1 MINRDN
7 IIKLIQAARLANR
20 HDFAS
25 AAAADWLALWPGDLE
40 VQFIIAQT
48 EMDQL
53 HHQPAIQ
60 RLIDV
65 VTADPEYVEAYDL
78 LSAALHAAGEPTRA
92 RIYAACAETFRGAE
106 LNKGQYP
113 SWAIHLNKAL
123 SALNSDAP
131 KIATSE
137 SQKALTADPDLPLIA
152 LVAMRAQL
160 AAGDRPAALM
170 LARTG
175 HDRWPE
181 CLAFRLLL
189 ADEFLSQGEV
199 RRGVEYFHQ
208 AASDDPT
215 GRVTDRILGPSHPYR
230 SLWPTQLKTHL
241 NRPVPAIVAA
251 VLGDNRLASG
261 SLGHVEV
268 TTSCGS
274 EQPKVSQDA
283 PQVKKAE
290 KEPTTAYKKPEET
303 SLDIGVPPLNTD
315 DSLPVPEPWESF
327 QGPDPGDD
335 VLPEH
340 DQDDETLLEIERDFN
355 RLAARVNPR
364 QRYRDEDKRVP
375 AYIILS
381 SHTRLIQAFGDDCF
395 QRIDQAI
402 MSLVESV
409 RRRSGWTAYRLY
421 IDDPN
426 TFEPFGLS
434 PADPANAWQIKLR
447 LADLDQALGRR
458 GEMIGA
464 LLIVGGDRIVP
475 FHLLPNPTD
484 DDDEIIPSDNP
495 YATTDENYFIP
506 EWAIGRLPSADD
518 PDFLVRLLR
527 SYADEHR
534 VSVKALNPL
543 LRFRIW
549 LATKFGR
556 LFRHTPRTL
565 GYSASIWRKAS
576 LAVYKVIGD
585 PGSMLTSPPTEA
597 DRLPPIAT
605 RPAKFSYF
613 NLHGLED
620 APEWFGQKDPVYDEG
635 TGPEF
640 PIAIRPQDVVNNNNA
655 PKIIF
660 TEACYG
666 ANILGKTSQSSL
678 CLKFL
683 DAGSRAVIGSTKIS
697 YGSLTTPLIAADL
710 LGRLFWE
717 YLNQPLP
724 VGEALRR
731 AKLKLAADMHRRQG
745 FLDGEDQKTLISFV
759 LYGDPLHCPT
769 FVNDRPGQ
777 KMVIRRTTRPEHL
790 KTVCSLGGSCIDTD
804 TLDPADL
811 KRVKAIVSQYLP
823 GMADAQCHIHH
834 QHHGC
839 NGSDHLCPTYQL
851 GIKNFDAKGRD
862 NLVVTFSKHVRDGAL
877 QHPHF
882 ARLTLDPTGK
892 VLKLAVSR

>member
-290 KEPTTAYKKPEET
+290 KEP
-303 SLDIGVPPLNTD
+303 
-315 DSLPVPEPWESF
+315 
-327 QGPDPGDD
+327 
-335 VLPEH
+335 
-340 DQDDETLLEIERDFN
+340 
-355 RLAARVNPR
+355 
-364 QRYRDEDKRVP
+364 
-375 AYIILS
+375 
-381 SHTRLIQAFGDDCF
+381 
-395 QRIDQAI
+395 
-402 MSLVESV
+402 
-409 RRRSGWTAYRLY
+409 
-421 IDDPN
+421 
-426 TFEPFGLS
+426 
-434 PADPANAWQIKLR
+434 
-447 LADLDQALGRR
+447 
-458 GEMIGA
+458 
-464 LLIVGGDRIVP
+464 
-475 FHLLPNPTD
+475 
-484 DDDEIIPSDNP
+484 
-495 YATTDENYFIP
+495 
-506 EWAIGRLPSADD
+506 
-518 PDFLVRLLR
+518 
-527 SYADEHR
+527 
-534 VSVKALNPL
+534 
-543 LRFRIW
+543 
-549 LATKFGR
+549 
-556 LFRHTPRTL
+556 
-565 GYSASIWRKAS
+565 
-576 LAVYKVIGD
+576 
-585 PGSMLTSPPTEA
+585 
-597 DRLPPIAT
+597 
-605 RPAKFSYF
+605 
-613 NLHGLED
+613 
-620 APEWFGQKDPVYDEG
+620 
-635 TGPEF
+635 
-640 PIAIRPQDVVNNNNA
+640 
-655 PKIIF
+655 
-660 TEACYG
+660 
-666 ANILGKTSQSSL
+666 
-678 CLKFL
+678 
-683 DAGSRAVIGSTKIS
+683 
-697 YGSLTTPLIAADL
+697 
-710 LGRLFWE
+710 
-717 YLNQPLP
+717 
-724 VGEALRR
+724 
-731 AKLKLAADMHRRQG
+731 
-745 FLDGEDQKTLISFV
+745 
-759 LYGDPLHCPT
+759 
-769 FVNDRPGQ
+769 
-777 KMVIRRTTRPEHL
+777 
-790 KTVCSLGGSCIDTD
+790 
-804 TLDPADL
+804 
-811 KRVKAIVSQYLP
+811 
-823 GMADAQCHIHH
+823 
-834 QHHGC
+834 
-839 NGSDHLCPTYQL
+839 
-851 GIKNFDAKGRD
+851 
-862 NLVVTFSKHVRDGAL
+862 
-877 QHPHF
+877 
-882 ARLTLDPTGK
+882 
-892 VLKLAVSR
+892 

>member
-7 IIKLIQAARLANR
+7 IIKLIQAAKLASR

-25 AAAADWLALWPGDLE
+25 VAAADWLALWPGDLE
-40 VQFIIAQT
+40 VQFLNAQT

-53 HHQPAIQ
+53 HYQPAIQ
-60 RLIDV
+60 RLINV
-65 VTADPEYVEAYDL
+65 VTVDPEYVEAYVL
-78 LSAALHAAGEPTRA
+78 LSDALHAAGEPTRA
-92 RIYAACAETFRGAE
+92 RIYAACAEVFRGAE
-106 LNKGQYP
+106 LNKAQYP
-113 SWAIHLNKAL
+113 SWAIHLNQAI
-123 SALNSDAP
+123 SALASGDP
-131 KIATSE
+131 HTATSD
-137 SQKALTADPDLPLIA
+137 SQRALTADPDLPLIT
-152 LVAMRAQL
+152 LVAMKAQL

-175 HDRWPE
+175 HNRWPE

-189 ADEFLSQGEV
+189 ADELLSHGEV

-215 GRVTDRILGPSHPYR
+215 GRVTDRILGPSNPYR
-230 SLWPTQLKTHL
+230 SLWPTQLETRL
-241 NRPVPAIVAA
+241 SRPVPAIVAA
-251 VLGDNRLASG
+251 VLGNNRLASG
-261 SLGHVEV
+261 SLGQVDLK
-268 TTSCGS
+268 TSCGS
-274 EQPKVSQDA
+274 EHSEVSQD
-283 PQVKKAE
+283 VTGIKKAV
-290 KEPTTAYKKPEET
+290 KEPATSCKKPDAT
-303 SLDIGVPPLNTD
+303 NLDIGVQPSNGD

-340 DQDDETLLEIERDFN
+340 DQDAEILLEIEQDFN
-355 RLAARVNPR
+355 RIAARVNAR
-364 QRYRDEDKRVP
+364 QRHRDEDRRVP

-409 RRRSGWTAYRLY
+409 RRRSGWTANHLY
-421 IDDPN
+421 VDDSN
-426 TFEPFGLS
+426 SSEPFCLS

-475 FHLLPNPTD
+475 FHMLPNPTD
-484 DDDEIIPSDNP
+484 DDDEVIPSDNP
-495 YATTDENYFIP
+495 YATTDENYFAP
-506 EWAIGRLPSADD
+506 EWAVGRLPSDND
-518 PDFLVRLLR
+518 PDLLVRLLR

-534 VSVKALNPL
+534 VAVQALNPF

-549 LATKFGR
+549 LATKLGR
-556 LFRHTPRTL
+556 LFRNSSRTL

-585 PGSMLTSPPTEA
+585 PVSMLISPPTEA
-597 DRLPPIAT
+597 DHLPPIAM

-620 APEWFGQKDPVYDEG
+620 APEWFGQRDPVRDEG
-635 TGPEF
+635 AGPEY
-640 PIAIRPQDVVNNNNA
+640 PIAMRPQDIVNNNNA

-666 ANILGKTSQSSL
+666 ANILGKTSQSAL

-697 YGSLTTPLIAADL
+697 YGSITTPLIAADL

-731 AKLKLAADMHRRQG
+731 AKLKLATDMHRRQG

-769 FVNDRPGQ
+769 YVTVRSGH
-777 KMVIRRTTRPEHL
+777 KAIIRRMTRPEHL
-790 KTVCSLGGSCIDTD
+790 KTVCALGGPCTD
-804 TLDPADL
+804 SENLDQAYL

-823 GMADAQCHIHH
+823 GMADAQCRIHH

-839 NGSDHLCPTYQL
+839 KGGDHLCPTHQL
-851 GIKNFDAKGRD
+851 GIKSLEAEGRE
-862 NLVVTFSKHVRDGAL
+862 NLVITFSKHVRDGAL
-877 QHPHF
+877 QHPLF